1 MFKHFIVN
9 FKRNVNRYQDLL
21 LPDLERDNLEDGE
34 RYLPEVLK
42 GSIVQTEKKEETS
55 ETSEIL
61 VDLTAKDEED
71 VVKYGT
77 FIPPK

>member
-1 MFKHFIVN
+1 M
-9 FKRNVNRYQDLL
+9 FKRNINRYQDLL

-55 ETSEIL
+55 EIL

>member
-1 MFKHFIVN
+1 M
-9 FKRNVNRYQDLL
+9 FKRNINRYQDLL

-55 ETSEIL
+55 VTSETSEIL

>member
-1 MFKHFIVN
+1 M
-9 FKRNVNRYQDLL
+9 FKRNINRYQDLL

-55 ETSEIL
+55 EIL
-61 VDLTAKDEED
+61 VDLTVKDEED

-77 FIPPK
+77 FIPPKQ